1 MLSDAV
7 SGCKQVC
14 VDGESEVA
22 DLELGGDLV
31 HQCYHAQCN
40 QCNQAHVVIVSTE
53 LHTTQGK
60 HSLTCGS
67 WQNRRSV
74 HMVSLTH
81 ILHLRAFCCCID
93 NNIRPSQVCMRPC

>member
-1 MLSDAV
+1 ML
-7 SGCKQVC
+7 C

-22 DLELGGDLV
+22 ELELGGDLV

-81 ILHLRAFCCCID
+81 ILYVKAYCYCDVINILDPLRYA
-93 NNIRPSQVCMRPC
+93 